1 MTFNGVEQGCIRS
14 QAVVYLLD
22 VYQDGLC
29 LDEPFTTAHLYR
41 RALIVKARN
50 LTGKINRKSRKYLL
64 SVVNKSYTT
73 AEQYTKAIGYEMD
86 RIRSEVN
93 AK

>member
-1 MTFNGVEQGCIRS
+1 MVKTTSTKIILKKYLQLNLVSLILLTSTTQQGLIMTINGVEQGCIRS

-29 LDEPFTTAHLYR
+29 LDEPFTTAAQYEE
-41 RALIVKARN
+41 
-50 LTGKINRKSRKYLL
+50 LL
-64 SVVNKSYTT
+64 S
-73 AEQYTKAIGYEMD
+73 AEMD

>member
-1 MTFNGVEQGCIRS
+1 MTINGVEQGCIRS

-50 LTGKINRKSRKYLL
+50 LTGKINRT
-64 SVVNKSYTT
+64 VVNKSYTT